1 MKIIDDFI
9 LKNKNNSKTA
19 LIFKRNHRWVKK
31 SFNEFLNDV
40 FKMNNLIKT
49 EVEDDNILIFSYP
62 YTYEFYVTAF
72 SVILSGK
79 NLVIIDSFKDIKK
92 VKAMLNMSSTKTI
105 ICDHITKL
113 MTFIFPRNI
122 KRINANKFKKYS
134 PLESFKD
141 SGRVTTFT
149 SGTTGMPKMICR
161 DISFLFYQM
170 ETIKNNIEF
179 NENELLY
186 ALLPMYSIMSLF
198 LGYSTVINKDP
209 GAASKF
215 NPTALI
221 TTIRSIQQIKKP
233 MESIKRAFIGGAILY
248 SKESVHLQNNLPNAE
263 VTYVY
268 GASESAMIYKTTVRK
283 YIKNPFTFDEK
294 IDGVA
299 IEIANPDENGVGEII
314 VKGDT
319 VISEDHSHSTGD
331 LGRLIEGKLQIVGRK
346 KYSQLGFYNYL
357 VDDGFLR
364 ANPKV
369 KEAFSFAIDKQKYV
383 VYRGVIANKI
393 DGIVYKRV
401 NKIPHDL
408 KHKTKADY
416 AKLIDIVNKH

>member
-1 MKIIDDFI
+1 MKIIDEFV
-9 LKNKNNSKTA
+9 LNNKNNHKTA
-19 LIFKRNHRWVKK
+19 LIFKRNHKWIKK
-31 SFNEFLNDV
+31 SFAEFLNDV

-79 NLVIIDSFKDIKK
+79 NLVIIDSFKDRKK
-92 VKAMLNMSSTKTI
+92 VKAMLNMSSTKTV
-105 ICDHITKL
+105 ICDHITK
-113 MTFIFPRNI
+113 FISFVFPRNI
-122 KRINANKFKKYS
+122 KKINANKFKKYS

-149 SGTTGMPKMICR
+149 SGTTGMPKMILR
-161 DISFLFYQM
+161 DISFLFDQVEM
-170 ETIKNNIEF
+170 IKNNIDF
-179 NENELLY
+179 IENELLY

-198 LGYSTVINKDP
+198 LGYSTIINKKP
-209 GAASKF
+209 SAVSKF

-221 TTIRSIQQIKKP
+221 ATIKSIQTIKKP
-233 MESIKRAFIGGAILY
+233 MRSVNRAFIGGAILY
-248 SKESVHLQNNLPNAE
+248 SEESKHLHNNLPNADI
-263 VTYVY
+263 TYVY

-283 YIKNPFTFDEK
+283 YIENPFTFDEGIK
-294 IDGVA
+294 GVE
-299 IEIANPDENGVGEII
+299 IEITNLDENGVGEIV

-319 VISEDHSHSTGD
+319 VISEDHIHFTGD
-331 LGRLIEGKLQIVGRK
+331 LGRLIKGKLQIVGRK

-357 VDDGFLR
+357 VDDEVLK
-364 ANPKV
+364 ANSKI
-369 KEAFSFAIDKQKYV
+369 KEAFSFAFNNQKYV
-383 VYRGVIANKI
+383 VYTGVITEKMN
-393 DGIVYKRV
+393 GIIYKRV

-416 AKLIDIVNKH
+416 SRLIDIVNR